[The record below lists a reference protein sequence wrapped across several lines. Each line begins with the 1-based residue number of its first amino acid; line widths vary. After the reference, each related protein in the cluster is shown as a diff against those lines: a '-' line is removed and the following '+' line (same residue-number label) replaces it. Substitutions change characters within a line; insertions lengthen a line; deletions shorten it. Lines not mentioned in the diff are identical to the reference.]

1 MSTAAEK
8 LAFLLEATHGPLWK
22 GKSLTLNNR
31 LQRIFGRLS
40 RNKLKARRTIHFRW
54 MKLGA
59 KRRSQALDELC
70 AALRRKFGVSINPA
84 WIIDPEVSLIQF
96 AARLGVTE
104 VALDFAMLDLML
116 NRAKHE
122 PDLLSPMGT
131 HVRMRKGIWL
141 VDRWTDEAR
150 TTRRSTCIFVVTQEM
165 LKYRLDTQPR
175 ACHFAYLFTPFGG
188 VNQDP
193 TSRPGVTK
201 YVGRGAYVDGSL
213 EFHFSSVGRTPPD
226 KADMRI
232 MASDDGHTRY
242 DGGYVS
248 KNIDKRGRPGVRWI
262 DLSFLDDDV
271 SVESIDW
278 HCAQYVRSADDL
290 ASGAKPTIAED
301 GARRRWKPGG
311 SS

>member
-1 MSTAAEK
+1 MSTADKK

-22 GKSLTLNNR
+22 GKSYTLNER
-31 LQRIFGRLS
+31 FRRVFGKMS
-40 RNKLKARRTIHFRW
+40 VEELKARRTTHFRW
-54 MKLGA
+54 MKIGA
-59 KRRSQALDELC
+59 KRGSASLDELC
-70 AALRRKFGVSINPA
+70 AALKRKFKITIEPA
-84 WIIDPEVSLIQF
+84 WIVDTDLTLSEF
-96 AARLGVTE
+96 AAMLGFTE
-104 VALDFAMLDLML
+104 VQLDFAMMDLML

-122 PDLLSPMGT
+122 PDLLSAMEA

-141 VDRWTDEAR
+141 LERWTDEAR
-150 TTRRSTCIFVVTQEM
+150 TLRRSTCIFVITEEM
-165 LKYRLDTQPR
+165 LKYRLEAQPR

-188 VNQDP
+188 VNQDK

-232 MASDDGHTRY
+232 MATDDTHDQY
-242 DGGYVS
+242 DGAYVS
-248 KNIDKRGRPGVRWI
+248 KNIDKRGRPGARWI
-262 DLSFLDDDV
+262 NLTYLDANV

-290 ASGAKPTIAED
+290 ASNAQVT
-301 GARRRWKPGG
+301 ARPR
-311 SS
+311 SSD

>member
-1 MSTAAEK
+1 MSTAADK
-8 LAFLLEATHGPLWK
+8 LAFVLEAIHGPLWK
-22 GKSLTLNNR
+22 GKSHTLNER
-31 LQRIFGRLS
+31 LRRIFGRMSEEELE
-40 RNKLKARRTIHFRW
+40 ARRTTHFRW
-54 MKLGA
+54 MKTGA
-59 KRRSQALDELC
+59 KRRSAALEELC
-70 AALRRKFGVSINPA
+70 TALRRKFGITINPT
-84 WIIDPEVSLIQF
+84 WIVDTDLSLIEF
-96 AARLGVTE
+96 AAKLGFTE
-104 VALDFAMLDLML
+104 LQLDFAMLDLML

-122 PDLLSPMGT
+122 PDLLSPMGA

-141 VDRWTDEAR
+141 LERWTDEAR
-150 TTRRSTCIFVVTQEM
+150 TLRRSTCIFVVTEEM
-165 LKYRLDTQPR
+165 LKYRLEAQPR

-188 VNQDP
+188 VNQDT

-232 MASDDGHTRY
+232 MASDETHSHY

-262 DLSFLDDDV
+262 NLTYLDENV

-278 HCAQYVRSADDL
+278 HCAQFVRSADDL
-290 ASGAKPTIAED
+290 ASNGQTTAPAAQRRGGATGLA
-301 GARRRWKPGG
+301 
-311 SS
+311 